1 MNSPDTKDSPMTM
14 PTFEVV
20 VWIKKTDAFEA
31 LRDELIGFAVE
42 EPDESTEDEGVVD
55 FHWGFDKLEEAASVA
70 EVLTALS
77 QRPELLLLRMSSR
90 DDPTASTVFKDTRY
104 VRH

>member
-31 LRDELIGFAVE
+31 LRDELIGFAFE
-42 EPDESTEDEGVVD
+42 EPDESTEDEGVSKERRLGRRGGVVID
-55 FHWGFDKLEEAASVA
+55 PFGHSQALEI
-70 EVLTALS
+70 
-77 QRPELLLLRMSSR
+77 
-90 DDPTASTVFKDTRY
+90 
-104 VRH
+104 